1 MGGRGDEIRD
11 GYSCD
16 MYGRSRD
23 EDKETEDERREMT
36 RGEMMGIAMT
46 STHSNSSMALLVL
59 LSIFCTMAVDF
70 TTSCNIP
77 VHTVHDRACVTMVTK
92 PHPPPAFSP
101 AV

>member
-1 MGGRGDEIRD
+1 
-11 GYSCD
+11 
-16 MYGRSRD
+16 MYGRGKRD
-23 EDKETEDERREMT
+23 EDKAGDERREMT
-36 RGEMMGIAMT
+36 RRKCGAMTGTAMT

-59 LSIFCTMAVDF
+59 FSIFCTMAVDF

-92 PHPPPAFSP
+92 PHPPQVFSP